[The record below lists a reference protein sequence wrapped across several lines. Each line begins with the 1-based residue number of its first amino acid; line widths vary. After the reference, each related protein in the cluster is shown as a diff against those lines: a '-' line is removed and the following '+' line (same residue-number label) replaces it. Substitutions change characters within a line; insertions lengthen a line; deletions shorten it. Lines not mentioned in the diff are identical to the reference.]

1 MQAAKAHH
9 TLLEINNSSLKPCR
23 NKVEARPNNLEILR
37 LCKQYEVPVILG
49 SDAHISFDIATYD
62 HALELVKETEFPES
76 LILNTDVA
84 RFKQYLHLDSSS
96 AEEIMRTLVRRAG
109 REKEFEIDS
118 AGISGF
124 HEGELPDERMRSHA
138 SRRGYQLTHRSRPV
152 RTEDFYHFDWILGM
166 DDRNIDALRDKA
178 PDVESEQ
185 KIHRMTD
192 FCRTKVIDY
201 VPDPYYGGAQ
211 GFENVLDIL
220 EDACEGLL
228 AHLSNEK
235 K

>member
-1 MQAAKAHH
+1 MNVCGSRQ
-9 TLLEINNSSLKPCR
+9 PQ
-23 NKVEARPNNLEILR
+23 R
-37 LCKQYEVPVILG
+37 LPA
-49 SDAHISFDIATYD
+49 D
-62 HALELVKETEFPES
+62 PPP
-76 LILNTDVA
+76 
-84 RFKQYLHLDSSS
+84 R
-96 AEEIMRTLVRRAG
+96 
-109 REKEFEIDS
+109 
-118 AGISGF
+118 
-124 HEGELPDERMRSHA
+124 
-138 SRRGYQLTHRSRPV
+138 RPV

-228 AHLSNEK
+228 AHLSEENEK
-235 K
+235 

>member
-1 MQAAKAHH
+1 MMKQRI
-9 TLLEINNSSLKPCR
+9 LFVCLGNICR
-23 NKVEARPNNLEILR
+23 
-37 LCKQYEVPVILG
+37 
-49 SDAHISFDIATYD
+49 
-62 HALELVKETEFPES
+62 
-76 LILNTDVA
+76 
-84 RFKQYLHLDSSS
+84 SSS

-124 HEGELPDERMRSHA
+124 HEGELPDERMRAHA

-178 PDVESEQ
+178 PDVESEP

-228 AHLSNEK
+228 AHLSDEK